1 MLSLAWVHR
10 MQFFYDLEQDSGQGD
25 AFEYS
30 EVAVAGYREP
40 ADFQALV
47 ATLEGRQLGRA
58 LSLRDLNPGRAA
70 GSGG

>member
-10 MQFFYDLEQDSGQGD
+10 MQFFYGLEQDSGQGD

-47 ATLEGRQLGRA
+47 EQRA
-58 LSLRDLNPGRAA
+58 QGC
-70 GSGG
+70 